1 MSIRPY
7 EKNYLRDT
15 RFDDFYD
22 MIDSFFND
30 DFTPQRAMR
39 SATFKVDVI
48 DEDKDYKVEAELPG
62 FSKDEI
68 DVDFEDG
75 KLTISAEKNEEV
87 NDENKEKNYI
97 HRERKSSKMMRRMFF
112 KDVDQ
117 ENMTAKLEGG
127 ILEITI
133 PKKADEKKIFK
144 NDEKNVL

>member
-7 EKNYLRDT
+7 EKNNLRDT

-30 DFTPQRAMR
+30 DFTPHRAMR

-68 DVDFEDG
+68 DIDFEEG

-87 NDENKEKNYI
+87 NEENKEKNYI

-112 KDVDQ
+112 KDIDE
-117 ENMTAKLEGG
+117 ENMSAKLEGG

-133 PKKADEKKIFK
+133 PKKTEEKKNKKIEIK
-144 NDEKNVL
+144 

>member
-1 MSIRPY
+1 
-7 EKNYLRDT
+7 
-15 RFDDFYD
+15 
-22 MIDSFFND
+22 MIDSFLND

-133 PKKADEKKIFK
+133 PKKADEKKNKKIEIK
-144 NDEKNVL
+144 

>member
-30 DFTPQRAMR
+30 DFTPQRAIK

-48 DEDKDYKVEAELPG
+48 DEENDYKVEAELPG
-62 FSKDEI
+62 FNKDEI
-68 DVDFEDG
+68 DVDFEEG
-75 KLTISAEKNEEV
+75 NLTISAEKNEEV
-87 NDENKEKNYI
+87 NEENKEKNYI
-97 HRERKSSKMMRRMFF
+97 HRERKSSKMVRRMFF
-112 KDVDQ
+112 KDVDE
-117 ENMTAKLEGG
+117 ENMSAKLEGG

-133 PKKADEKKIFK
+133 PKKPEEKKNKKI
-144 NDEKNVL
+144 EIRGY

>member
-7 EKNYLRDT
+7 EKNNLRDT

-30 DFTPQRAMR
+30 DFTPQKAMR
-39 SATFKVDVI
+39 AATFKVDVI

-68 DVDFEDG
+68 DIDFEEG
-75 KLTISAEKNEEV
+75 KLTITAEKNEEV
-87 NDENKEKNYI
+87 NE
-97 HRERKSSKMMRRMFF
+97 
-112 KDVDQ
+112 
-117 ENMTAKLEGG
+117 ENMSAKLEGG

-133 PKKADEKKIFK
+133 PKKTEEKKNKKIEIK
-144 NDEKNVL
+144 

>member
-30 DFTPQRAMR
+30 DFTPQKAMR
-39 SATFKVDVI
+39 SATFKADVI

-112 KDVDQ
+112 KDIDQ

-133 PKKADEKKIFK
+133 PKKTEEKKNKKIEIK
-144 NDEKNVL
+144 

>member
-1 MSIRPY
+1 MSIKPY
-7 EKNYLRDT
+7 EKNNLRDT

-68 DVDFEDG
+68 DIDFEEG
-75 KLTISAEKNEEV
+75 KLTITAKKNEEV
-87 NDENKEKNYI
+87 NEENKEKNYI

-112 KDVDQ
+112 KDIDE
-117 ENMTAKLEGG
+117 ENMSAKLEGG

-133 PKKADEKKIFK
+133 PKKTEEKKNKKIEIK
-144 NDEKNVL
+144 

>member
-7 EKNYLRDT
+7 EKNNLRDT

-30 DFTPQRAMR
+30 DFTPQKAMR
-39 SATFKVDVI
+39 AATFKVDVI

-68 DVDFEDG
+68 DIDFEEG
-75 KLTISAEKNEEV
+75 KLTITAEKNEEV
-87 NDENKEKNYI
+87 NEENKEKNYI

-112 KDVDQ
+112 KDIDE
-117 ENMTAKLEGG
+117 ENMSAKLEGG

-133 PKKADEKKIFK
+133 PKKTEQKKNKKIEIK
-144 NDEKNVL
+144 

>member
-1 MSIRPY
+1 M
-7 EKNYLRDT
+7 
-15 RFDDFYD
+15 
-22 MIDSFFND
+22 
-30 DFTPQRAMR
+30 
-39 SATFKVDVI
+39 

-112 KDVDQ
+112 KDIDQ

-133 PKKADEKKIFK
+133 PKKADEKKNKKIEIK
-144 NDEKNVL
+144 

>member
-30 DFTPQRAMR
+30 DFTPKKAMR

-112 KDVDQ
+112 KDIDQ

-133 PKKADEKKIFK
+133 PKKADEKKNKKIEIK
-144 NDEKNVL
+144 

>member
-1 MSIRPY
+1 
-7 EKNYLRDT
+7 
-15 RFDDFYD
+15 

-87 NDENKEKNYI
+87 NDENKGKNYI

-117 ENMTAKLEGG
+117 ENMTAKLDGG

-133 PKKADEKKIFK
+133 PKKTEEKKNKKIEIK
-144 NDEKNVL
+144 

>member
-15 RFDDFYD
+15 RFYDFYY

-30 DFTPQRAMR
+30 DFTPQKAMR

-133 PKKADEKKIFK
+133 PKKADEKKNKKIEIK
-144 NDEKNVL
+144 

>member
-7 EKNYLRDT
+7 EKNNLRDT

-22 MIDSFFND
+22 RIDSFFND

-39 SATFKVDVI
+39 AATFKVDVI

-68 DVDFEDG
+68 DIDFEEG

-87 NDENKEKNYI
+87 NEENKEKNYI

-112 KDVDQ
+112 KDIDE
-117 ENMTAKLEGG
+117 ENMSAKLEGG

-133 PKKADEKKIFK
+133 PKKTEEKKNKKIEIK
-144 NDEKNVL
+144 

>member
-7 EKNYLRDT
+7 EKNNLRDT

-68 DVDFEDG
+68 DIDFEDG

-87 NDENKEKNYI
+87 NEENKEKKEKILQFPWFLQLRLLLYLYPAA
-97 HRERKSSKMMRRMFF
+97 HRSLWHLTLIR
-112 KDVDQ
+112 
-117 ENMTAKLEGG
+117 
-127 ILEITI
+127 
-133 PKKADEKKIFK
+133 
-144 NDEKNVL
+144 

>member
-1 MSIRPY
+1 
-7 EKNYLRDT
+7 
-15 RFDDFYD
+15 
-22 MIDSFFND
+22 
-30 DFTPQRAMR
+30 MR

-133 PKKADEKKIFK
+133 PKKADEKKNKKIEIK
-144 NDEKNVL
+144 

>member
-7 EKNYLRDT
+7 EKNYLRDA
-15 RFDDFYD
+15 RFYDFYD

-133 PKKADEKKIFK
+133 PKKADEKKNKKIEIK
-144 NDEKNVL
+144 

>member
-30 DFTPQRAMR
+30 DFTPQKAMR
-39 SATFKVDVI
+39 AATFKVDVI

-68 DVDFEDG
+68 DIDFEEG
-75 KLTISAEKNEEV
+75 KLTITDE
-87 NDENKEKNYI
+87 ENKEKNYI

-112 KDVDQ
+112 KDIDE
-117 ENMTAKLEGG
+117 ENMSAKLEGG

-133 PKKADEKKIFK
+133 PKKTEEKKNKKIEIK
-144 NDEKNVL
+144 

>member
-7 EKNYLRDT
+7 EKNYLRDA

-30 DFTPQRAMR
+30 DFTPQKAMR

-112 KDVDQ
+112 KDIDQ

-133 PKKADEKKIFK
+133 PKKADEKKNKKIEIK
-144 NDEKNVL
+144 